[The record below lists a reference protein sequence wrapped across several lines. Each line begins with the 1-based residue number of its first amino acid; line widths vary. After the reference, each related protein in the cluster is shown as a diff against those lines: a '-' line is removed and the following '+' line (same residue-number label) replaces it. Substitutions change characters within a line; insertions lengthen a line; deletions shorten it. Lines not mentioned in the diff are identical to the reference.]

1 MKKYILIALSLALVS
16 GAVLA
21 QPVIATG
28 EYGKYKCNDG
38 TYDPYEPVE
47 PPSTPEAG
55 YENAMG
61 HKIGKCKD
69 GSDPVLKSSEGPST
83 SKCSSSFLGFPA
95 WYRGLVDETSSDC
108 SIKQPDK
115 GAEGLGSYI
124 WKIVLNVIEIAMM
137 LVAYLSVIFIIYGGV
152 MYIISAGS
160 ADGVK
165 KAKSSITNAI
175 IGLVISILAIAVVE
189 FVFSKLTTG
198 M

>member
-1 MKKYILIALSLALVS
+1 MKIVSMAKNIFITAVMALSFGVIIS
-16 GAVLA
+16 
-21 QPVIATG
+21 QPVIAAPTDAS
-28 EYGKYKCNDG
+28 N
-38 TYDPYEPVE
+38 T
-47 PPSTPEAG
+47 
-55 YENAMG
+55 
-61 HKIGKCKD
+61 
-69 GSDPVLKSSEGPST
+69 
-83 SKCSSSFLGFPA
+83 CSSSFLGFPT
-95 WYRGLVDETSSDC
+95 WYRGLIDNANGDC
-108 SIKQPDK
+108 AIKQPDK
-115 GAEGLGSYI
+115 GTEGLSSYI